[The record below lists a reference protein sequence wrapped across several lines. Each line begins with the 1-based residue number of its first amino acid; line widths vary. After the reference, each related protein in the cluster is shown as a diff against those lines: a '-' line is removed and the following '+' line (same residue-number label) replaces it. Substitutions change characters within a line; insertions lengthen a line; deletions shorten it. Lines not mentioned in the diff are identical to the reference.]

1 MEHII
6 KRPDTYVGSIER
18 TEKQM
23 WVFNSETESMEY
35 REVSFV
41 PGLYKI
47 FDEIVVNAADNKQN
61 DKNMNEMRITLDRE
75 AGEISVW
82 NNGRGIPVE
91 IHSVRHLPSIKSRY
105 DTDRITEREN
115 LHPRVD
121 FWASSDVLKL

>member
-18 TEKQM
+18 TEKHM
-23 WVFNSETESMEY
+23 WVFNSKDELMEY

-47 FDEIVVNAADNKQN
+47 FDEIVVNAADNKHN
-61 DKNMNEMRITLDRE
+61 DKNMDEMRITVDRD
-75 AGEISVW
+75 AGEITVW

-91 IHSVRHLPSIKSRY
+91 IHSVSSLSIN
-105 DTDRITEREN
+105 EE
-115 LHPRVD
+115 
-121 FWASSDVLKL
+121 